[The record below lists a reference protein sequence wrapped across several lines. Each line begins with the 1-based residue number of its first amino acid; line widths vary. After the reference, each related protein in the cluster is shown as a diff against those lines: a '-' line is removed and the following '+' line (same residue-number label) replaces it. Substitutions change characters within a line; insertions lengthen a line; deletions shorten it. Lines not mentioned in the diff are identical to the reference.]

1 MAKESRSGETSERLQ
16 FGADEPLT
24 FPISSPVAR
33 SFDWPVKALG
43 PETQVGLPVKTP
55 TPAKGVQSSDGA
67 IRPRRPLPERIHT
80 ALTTEWERGT
90 AFHFIPL
97 LLAAGALT
105 YFALPSE
112 PGFSPLL
119 LGAATVAVLAFAS
132 RGRLAIH
139 LGFIAVLCVLL
150 GVIFAKVE
158 MWRADTKV
166 LGGEISTRLTG
177 RVAAIEHLANGR
189 VRLTLDVVRTER
201 PVLRYA
207 PERVRVSAREVPG
220 DMKAGTLV
228 AGLVRLM
235 PPSGPLR
242 PNGYD
247 FSFESYFD
255 GTGANGF
262 YLRNPELV
270 AEAAAPGFAET
281 TAAWIENARLT
292 LANRIESHI
301 GGAEG
306 EIAAALVAGVRAGI
320 PEDVNEALRK
330 TGLAHVLSISGLHM
344 ALVSLTI
351 MILIRSGFALF
362 PEFASRHAVK
372 KYAAS
377 VALIALAV
385 YLFISGSAVAAER
398 SFVMIA
404 VMLAALLVDR
414 SALTMRNLA
423 IAAIVILV
431 ISPHEA
437 AGPSFQMSFAATAA
451 LIGAYAAWAERE
463 AAKRAP
469 ASDQGAIRRA
479 FGTGGRYF
487 GGLAATSIIAGA
499 ATALYG
505 VYHFQR
511 VATLGLAANLAAM
524 PVVSVLVMPFAVLG
538 MIFMPFGLDGPF
550 FAVMGK
556 GLSWMIAIA
565 EWFAVRSPIDAV
577 GMIPPSAVMV
587 LTVALVIATLL
598 TTWLRVA
605 ALPIALIGIVMLAM
619 RPMPDLLIA
628 EDGRLVGLR
637 TGDGVAVNRSRP
649 NAFTAENWQMAL
661 NSTTLVKPIKL
672 ETSDARIDATVG
684 LGFVCGEGICA
695 ARHGSGELI
704 VHAQTAEHAWPYCET
719 AALIIIDDAT
729 ASSETCATSEATVIT
744 KRDLAR
750 RGSAAVTLSDGM
762 PVVVYSVE
770 PDYRPWH
777 AHRAFSREA
786 RGLPPYQRKNSPAQN
801 VPASAAAQ

>member
-1 MAKESRSGETSERLQ
+1 MAKGNFGGEISERLQ
-16 FGADEPLT
+16 FGADELAVADDVRLYGLPAEALN
-24 FPISSPVAR
+24 SSPPALTAVEKLGDSERAQSKAALVQPSR
-33 SFDWPVKALG
+33 AWPDKV
-43 PETQVGLPVKTP
+43 
-55 TPAKGVQSSDGA
+55 
-67 IRPRRPLPERIHT
+67 RT

-90 AFHFIPL
+90 AFHFIPVL
-97 LLAAGALT
+97 QAAGALT
-105 YFALPSE
+105 YFALPGE

-119 LGAATVAVLAFAS
+119 LGAALVAALTFVTRGWLAF
-132 RGRLAIH
+132 H
-139 LGFIAVLCVLL
+139 LGFAATLCILL

-158 MWRADTKV
+158 TWRADTKV
-166 LGGEISTRLTG
+166 LGSEISTRLTG
-177 RVAAIEHLANGR
+177 RVAAVEHLANGR
-189 VRLTLDVVRTER
+189 VRLTLDVVKTER
-201 PVLRYA
+201 PALRYA
-207 PERVRVSAREVPG
+207 PERVRVSAREVPASL
-220 DMKAGTLV
+220 KAGALV
-228 AGLVRLM
+228 AGVVRLM

-270 AEAAAPGFAET
+270 AETISPDFTEGLS
-281 TAAWIENARLT
+281 AWIENTRLT
-292 LANRIESHI
+292 LAGRIESHI
-301 GGAEG
+301 RGAEG

-351 MILIRSGFALF
+351 MVLIRSGFALLPAF
-362 PEFASRHAVK
+362 SSRHAVK

-398 SFVMIA
+398 SFIMIA

-451 LIGAYAAWAERE
+451 LIGAYAAWSERK
-463 AAKRAP
+463 AAARAP
-469 ASDQGAIRRA
+469 ANDHGVVRRA
-479 FGTGGRYF
+479 IGTGGRYF
-487 GGLAATSIIAGA
+487 GELAATSIIAGA

-511 VATLGLAANLAAM
+511 VATLGLVANLAAM
-524 PVVSVLVMPFAVLG
+524 PVVSLVVMPFAVLG

-550 FAVMGK
+550 FAVMGE
-556 GLSWMIAIA
+556 GLNWMIAIA
-565 EWFAVRSPIDAV
+565 EWFAARSPIDAV
-577 GMIPPSAVMV
+577 GMIPPSAVLV

-598 TTWLRVA
+598 TTWLRVIA
-605 ALPIALIGIVMLAM
+605 VPIALLGIALLAT

-661 NSTTLVKPIKL
+661 NSTALIKPMKL
-672 ETSDARIDATVG
+672 ATSEVRIDALAG
-684 LGFVCGEGICA
+684 QSFVCGEGLCV
-695 ARHGSGELI
+695 ARHDAGALV
-704 VHAQTAEHAWPYCET
+704 VHAETAELAWPYCSA
-719 AALIIIDDAT
+719 AALIVIDDAT
-729 ASSETCATSEATVIT
+729 ASTDTCATSNATVIT
-744 KRDLAR
+744 KRELAQW
-750 RGSAAVTLSDGM
+750 GSASVTLSDGVA
-762 PVVVYSVE
+762 VVVYSVGR
-770 PDYRPWH
+770 DYRPWH
-777 AHRAFSREA
+777 THRAFSREA
-786 RGLPPYQRKNSPAQN
+786 RGLAPYQRKTDTAPAE
-801 VPASAAAQ
+801 AQ